1 MAKKNELKVEY
12 VPKEE
17 LKTYA
22 NNEKVHTPEQ
32 IEGIKNSI
40 KKFGFNDPIAVWKEN
55 EIIEGHGRLLAA
67 LELDDIKEVPIIRLD
82 NLTDKER
89 KAYIIAHNKLTLS
102 TNFDNEILGEEL
114 KTILDDFDMTDFG
127 FGEFEL
133 SILTEDFVP
142 VAFDDENL
150 DKYDEVSDATLARN
164 RVIITYLPEEED
176 AVKKMLGVTDDKL
189 KVIYRYEELG
199 QEE

>member
-22 NNEKVHTPEQ
+22 NNAKVHTPEQ